1 MIARGERVS
10 SRALAAVAVS
20 LYVLA
25 MLVAAAHPLF
35 HEESNEALTYGL
47 CNSDCHEHH
56 AGAERCAHC
65 ATLTKKYTSHHETPL
80 RLIGIATSSV
90 MAFRQTY
97 HESTDTRLPGL
108 RGPPAAA

>member
-1 MIARGERVS
+1 MRLRGERAS
-10 SRALAAVAVS
+10 SRALATVAVS

-35 HEESNEALTYGL
+35 HEEPTEVPAYGL

-56 AGAERCAHC
+56 AAAERCAHC
-65 ATLTKKYTSHHETPL
+65 ATLTKKISSHWEAPL
-80 RLIGIATSSV
+80 RLTGTATSTV
-90 MAFRQTY
+90 MPYRQTY